1 MPRGGAR
8 VFALSRLGAAVVAGA
23 SARVAADGT
32 ITVIPWWQSS
42 RFVILIRL
50 NDRLTEGYV

>member
-1 MPRGGAR
+1 M
-8 VFALSRLGAAVVAGA
+8 SRLGAAVVAGA